1 MRGVKR
7 AAVSESNDP
16 SFKNAKPM
24 EGTLFGIQKNVAPMQ
39 KSSLTSA
46 SLDKQRAELAR
57 KNVRALNNQFVSWVQ
72 LQLKNHPDELWEDG
86 MNDYISHASN
96 ILEKFKDVVNWLKE
110 NKGKGENVSPES
122 RAADKKTVA
131 DAKSSDV
138 KSVSNNSLFA
148 SNSQPGLFSNKPS
161 SNFSSSQSSLSSS
174 QPGAFSSSQFGSTF
188 NSQTGSFGSSQFGVA
203 KSSQPSLLSSSQA
216 GAVSN
221 SQTGSFSSGQFGSAK
236 SSQPSL
242 LSSSQAGA
250 VSNSQ
255 TGFFTSGQFGSA
267 KSSQPSLLSSS
278 QAGAV
283 SNSQTGSFNSGQFG
297 SAKSSQPSLFSSS
310 QAGAVSNSQ
319 TGSFNSGQ
327 FGSAKSSQPSLF
339 SSSQAGAVSTSQP
352 PFSSSN
358 NQNPFSSGAAPV
370 PIAVKRDSADDADG
384 DEQPQPSSPS
394 VKKTKEEGVTV
405 VHEVKCKLYVK
416 SSDPADKGWKDRG
429 TGNLSIKCKEGVDK
443 GTKESKPT
451 ILVRNDVGKLLLN
464 ALLYAGIKTSP
475 QKNALVAIFHSS
487 EDSSE
492 NVTPRTFLIRTKTAE
507 ARDKLATA
515 IHEYAPS
522 S

>member
-7 AAVSESNDP
+7 AAVSDSIDS

-24 EGTLFGIQKNVAPMQ
+24 EGTLFGTQKNVAQMQ
-39 KSSLTSA
+39 QSSLTSA

-86 MNDYISHASN
+86 MNDYIAHASN

-122 RAADKKTVA
+122 RGAEKKIVA
-131 DAKSSDV
+131 EVKNSDL

-148 SNSQPGLFSNKPS
+148 SNSQPGLFSNNQS
-161 SNFSSSQSSLSSS
+161 SNFSSSQSGLFSS
-174 QPGAFSSSQFGSTF
+174 QPGAFSNSPFGST
-188 NSQTGSFGSSQFGVA
+188 
-203 KSSQPSLLSSSQA
+203 
-216 GAVSN
+216 SN
-221 SQTGSFSSGQFGSAK
+221 SQTGSFSSGQ
-236 SSQPSL
+236 
-242 LSSSQAGA
+242 
-250 VSNSQ
+250 
-255 TGFFTSGQFGSA
+255 TG
-267 KSSQPSLLSSS
+267 L
-278 QAGAV
+278 
-283 SNSQTGSFNSGQFG
+283 
-297 SAKSSQPSLFSSS
+297 AKSSQPSLFSSS

-319 TGSFNSGQ
+319 TGFFSSGQ
-327 FGSAKSSQPSLF
+327 TGLAKSSQPSLF
-339 SSSQAGAVSTSQP
+339 SSSQVGAVSNSQP
-352 PFSSSN
+352 PFPFSN
-358 NQNPFSSGAAPV
+358 NQTTYSSGAPV
-370 PIAVKRDSADDADG
+370 STAVKRDSADDADG
-384 DEQPQPSSPS
+384 EDEQPQPSSPS
-394 VKKTKEEGVTV
+394 VKKTEEKGVTV

-416 SSDPADKGWKDRG
+416 SNDPSDKGWKDKG
-429 TGNLSIKCKEGVDK
+429 TGNLYIKCKEGIDK

-475 QKNALVAIFHSS
+475 SKNALVAIFHSS
-487 EDSSE
+487 EDSNE

>member
-16 SFKNAKPM
+16 SFKNAKPI

-122 RAADKKTVA
+122 RGAEKKIVA
-131 DAKSSDV
+131 DAKNSDV

-148 SNSQPGLFSNKPS
+148 SNSQPGLFSNNPS

-188 NSQTGSFGSSQFGVA
+188 NSQTGSFGSGQFGVA
-203 KSSQPSLLSSSQA
+203 KSTQPSLLSSSQE

-221 SQTGSFSSGQFGSAK
+221 SQTGSFS
-236 SSQPSL
+236 
-242 LSSSQAGA
+242 
-250 VSNSQ
+250 
-255 TGFFTSGQFGSA
+255 
-267 KSSQPSLLSSS
+267 
-278 QAGAV
+278 
-283 SNSQTGSFNSGQFG
+283 SGQFG

-319 TGSFNSGQ
+319 TGLFSSGQFGSAKSSQRSLFSSSQAGTVSNSQTGSFSGQ

-339 SSSQAGAVSTSQP
+339 PSSQAGAVSTSQP

-429 TGNLSIKCKEGVDK
+429 TGNLTIKCKEGVDK
-443 GTKESKPT
+443 GSKESKPT

-515 IHEYAPS
+515 IHEYAPYS
-522 S
+522 